1 MSAKLSVPPETATA
15 CVCVEC
21 EVGGG
26 ARGTCQQISLV
37 PRPFPI
43 GGVPSF
49 QYQGETL
56 LLARSASLNSSQLY
70 SQVQVCTL
78 SMLTAQIVECKELDA

>member
-1 MSAKLSVPPETATA
+1 M

-37 PRPFPI
+37 PRPFLV
-43 GGVPSF
+43 GRVGRVPSF

-56 LLARSASLNSSQLY
+56 LLARSASPNPSQLY

-78 SMLTAQIVECKELDA
+78 SMLTAQIVECKELEA